1 MDGSRKRIRGTGHQ
15 MLLLK
20 KPREDDKYLRVE
32 YFSIYHNSGDQLE
45 KYFGSLKLPVSHKF
59 IFFFQFYFWR
69 TMYSFHTELNTI
81 SSIDSKC

>member
-45 KYFGSLKLPVSHKF
+45 KYFGSLKIVVKTTLYSMSDVPCILF
-59 IFFFQFYFWR
+59 IQ
-69 TMYSFHTELNTI
+69 N
-81 SSIDSKC
+81 

>member
-59 IFFFQFYFWR
+59 IFF
-69 TMYSFHTELNTI
+69 
-81 SSIDSKC
+81 SILFLAYHVFFSYRIEYHLFD